1 MSNNTT
7 RSCANEKPT
16 PPAANDVQQPTRLYP
31 DDQDR
36 VEQYL
41 KEGINQVNRSPFRPF
56 RLMIWLTVVIVLLGV
71 LSRLIGYFVLPS

>member
-7 RSCANEKPT
+7 RSCADEKPT
-16 PPAANDVQQPTRLYP
+16 TPAANDDQQPTRLYP

-41 KEGINQVNRSPFRPF
+41 KEGINQVNRSPFRPL

>member
-7 RSCANEKPT
+7 RSRADEKPT
-16 PPAANDVQQPTRLYP
+16 PSAANDDQQPSRLYP

-71 LSRLIGYFVLPS
+71 LSRLIGYLVLPS

>member
-1 MSNNTT
+1 MSNITT
-7 RSCANEKPT
+7 KSCPEEKPT
-16 PPAANDVQQPTRLYP
+16 ATTADSDHSGRLYP

-36 VEQYL
+36 VDQYL
-41 KEGINQVNRSPFRPF
+41 KEGINKVHRSPFRPF

>member
-1 MSNNTT
+1 MSKITT
-7 RSCANEKPT
+7 KSCAEKE
-16 PPAANDVQQPTRLYP
+16 PAATTTDSDHPGRLYP

-36 VEQYL
+36 VDQYL
-41 KEGINQVNRSPFRPF
+41 HEGINEVHRSPFRPF

>member
-1 MSNNTT
+1 MSKITT
-7 RSCANEKPT
+7 KSCAEEKP
-16 PPAANDVQQPTRLYP
+16 AATTANSDHPGRLYP

-36 VEQYL
+36 VDQYL
-41 KEGINQVNRSPFRPF
+41 NEGINEVHRSAFRPF